1 MKKNEKRKVVDKTRN
16 DNIAAALAYL
26 RSMSKKPLTNGKLA
40 EQIGI
45 DEDTI
50 TNIVNYY
57 SRPSD
62 ATVNKLY
69 VNTGKIFNLLFLL
82 GQSSVMLAENLDKE
96 NLEQQKD
103 EQKSIT
109 TTLSVKDEMIT
120 NLYSHLDEKKR
131 EIDFMR
137 SQLVGKDE
145 TINFM
150 QSQLAG
156 KDKIIDNLL
165 QQIDELRMQVTAE
178 KGLHSAGISYSEAAD
193 PTPRPRKN
201 A

>member
-69 VNTGKIFNLLFLL
+69 VKTGKIFNLLFLL
-82 GQSSVMLAENLDKE
+82 GQSSVMLTKDIPVEKPEKQAV
-96 NLEQQKD
+96 EQPFTALLAAKD
-103 EQKSIT
+103 EIIAD
-109 TTLSVKDEMIT
+109 LR
-120 NLYSHLDEKKR
+120 SHMDEKKE
-131 EIDFMR
+131 EIAFMR
-137 SQLVGKDE
+137 SQLVE
-145 TINFM
+145 
-150 QSQLAG
+150 
-156 KDKIIDNLL
+156 KDKLIDFLR
-165 QQIDELRMQVTAE
+165 QQNDDLRMQAALE
-178 KGLHSAGISYSEAAD
+178 KGLHSAGTSHSEAAEQHTS
-193 PTPRPRKN
+193 PQYKN
-201 A
+201 VK

>member
-26 RSMSKKPLTNGKLA
+26 RSMSEKPLTNGKLA

-50 TNIVNYY
+50 TNIVNCY

-82 GQSSVMLAENLDKE
+82 GQSSIMLTEDVPVENPEKQAV
-96 NLEQQKD
+96 EQPFTALLAAKD
-103 EQKSIT
+103 EIIAD
-109 TTLSVKDEMIT
+109 L
-120 NLYSHLDEKKR
+120 
-131 EIDFMR
+131 R
-137 SQLVGKDE
+137 SQLVSKDE

-150 QSQLAG
+150 QSQLVG

-165 QQIDELRMQVTAE
+165 QQNDDLRLQVASE
-178 KGLHSAGISYSEAAD
+178 KGLHSTGISHSAAAD
-193 PTPRPRKN
+193 RGAAHP
-201 A
+201 